1 MVTFWFFWV
10 IFGVIFGLGVL
21 NLCEI
26 DGWAGIQGEFSLELG
41 GDFISWE
48 KGGRDDGFWLV
59 FRLTLSVVFFSFVN
73 NHGAV

>member
-1 MVTFWFFWV
+1 MGKVVTFWFFWV

-41 GDFISWE
+41 MILYPGKKVEEMMDFGWCL
-48 KGGRDDGFWLV
+48 D
-59 FRLTLSVVFFSFVN
+59 
-73 NHGAV
+73 